1 MDMDLNAPAFITPV
15 AGDADVAAGAAPATL
30 LVAVAVD
37 YGDPPRRRAEDGPS
51 TGRSFE
57 VDGSPLPVLP
67 RARVERPIG
76 DHQVLAAAELIR
88 RGFAHR
94 IVLTNASID
103 SSLPEDCQVRG
114 VPIHLERLEDGRTR
128 VTAGHRRP

>member
-15 AGDADVAAGAAPATL
+15 AGDADVTAGAAPATL
-30 LVAVAVD
+30 AVAVD
-37 YGDPPRRRAEDGPS
+37 YGDPPRRRVEDGPS
-51 TGRSFE
+51 AGRPFE
-57 VDGSPLPVLP
+57 VDGSPLPLLP
-67 RARVERPIG
+67 RARVARDIR

-94 IVLTNASID
+94 IVVTNASID

-128 VTAGHRRP
+128 VTAGQRRP